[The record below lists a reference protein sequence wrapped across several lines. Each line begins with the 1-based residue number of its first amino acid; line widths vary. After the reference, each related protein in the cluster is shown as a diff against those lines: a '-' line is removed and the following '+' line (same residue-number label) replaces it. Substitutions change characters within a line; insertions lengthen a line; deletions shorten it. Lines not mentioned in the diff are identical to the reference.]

1 VDFDAMVVDRRV
13 FGRLPDGRRVD
24 LFRLKAGDVI
34 VEIIN
39 YGGII
44 RSIVVPDSNGV
55 SGDIVHGFEDLEGYL
70 GANPWFGSICGRYA
84 SRIAGG
90 RFGLDGVEYRLAQN
104 DGANH
109 LHGGFRGFDKALWG
123 AQMSNSSLI
132 LSYTSRDGEEGYPG
146 NLTARVT
153 YTASRRGELV
163 TEYEASTDKPTVVN
177 LMNHTY
183 FNLECRGDILSHE
196 VTLHASY
203 FTPVRSDLIPT
214 GEIVSVKGT
223 PMDFTS
229 PTRIGEHINSPYE
242 QIINGKG
249 YDCNWILDGKM
260 GELRLAAE
268 VYDSSSGRRLE
279 ISTTQPGVQFYT
291 GNMLDGSIRGKGR
304 TYGWRS
310 GLCLETQH
318 FPDSPNQP
326 RFPSTVLRPGE
337 RYREKTVY
345 RFHAA

>member
-1 VDFDAMVVDRRV
+1 MAIDRRV
-13 FGRLPDGRRVD
+13 FGKLPDGRRVN
-24 LFRLKAGDVI
+24 LFRLAAGDLI
-34 VEIIN
+34 VEVID

-55 SGDIVHGFEDLEGYL
+55 PGDIAHGFEDLEGYL
-70 GANPWFGSICGRYA
+70 GSHPWFGAVCGRYA

-90 RFGLDGVEYRLAQN
+90 HFSLDGVEYRLAKN

-109 LHGGFRGFDKALWG
+109 LHGGVRGFDKVLWNARTSG
-123 AQMSNSSLI
+123 SHLI

-146 NLTARVT
+146 NLSAKVT
-153 YTASRRGELV
+153 YTATHRGELV

-183 FNLECRGDILSHE
+183 FNLACSGDILNHE
-196 VTLHASY
+196 VTLHASH
-203 FTPVRSDLIPT
+203 FTPARSDLIPT
-214 GEIVSVKGT
+214 GKIASVKGT
-223 PMDFTS
+223 PMDFRS
-229 PTRIGEHINSPYE
+229 PTRVGERINSPYQ

-268 VYDSSSGRRLE
+268 VYDPSSGRKLE
-279 ISTTQPGVQFYT
+279 ISTTQPGVQFYS
-291 GNMLDGSIRGKGR
+291 GNFLDGSLHGKGR
-304 TYGWRS
+304 VYGWRS

-337 RYREKTVY
+337 KYREKTVY
-345 RFHAA
+345 RFHAI

>member
-1 VDFDAMVVDRRV
+1 MVVKRRV
-13 FGRLPDGRRVD
+13 FGKLPDGRRVD
-24 LFRLKAGDVI
+24 LFRLTAG
-34 VEIIN
+34 EIIIEVIN

-44 RSIVVPDSNGV
+44 RSIVVPDSKGV
-55 SGDIVHGFEDLEGYL
+55 AGDIVHGFEDLEGYL
-70 GANPWFGSICGRYA
+70 GTHPWFGSICGRYA

-90 RFGLDGVEYRLAQN
+90 RFSLDGVEYRLAKN

-109 LHGGFRGFDKALWG
+109 LHGGVRGFDKALWK
-123 AQMSNSSLI
+123 AKTSSSSLI
-132 LSYTSRDGEEGYPG
+132 LSYMSPDGEEGYPG
-146 NLTARVT
+146 NLTTKVT
-153 YTASRRGELV
+153 YTATHRGELV

-177 LMNHTY
+177 LMNHSY
-183 FNLECRGDILSHE
+183 FNLACSGDILDHE
-196 VTLHASY
+196 VTLHAGY

-214 GEIVSVKGT
+214 GEIASVKGT

-229 PTRIGEHINSPYE
+229 PTRIGERINSPYE

-249 YDCNWILDGKM
+249 FDCNWILDGKM

-268 VYDSSSGRRLE
+268 VYDPSSGRGLE
-279 ISTTQPGVQFYT
+279 ISTTQPGIQFYT
-291 GNMLDGSIRGKGR
+291 GNMLDGSLHGKGR
-304 TYGWRS
+304 IYGWRS

-337 RYREKTVY
+337 RYREKTAY
-345 RFHAA
+345 KFHIS